1 MKTLIATFFLVVSLS
16 VFSQKNVY
24 LELSQEQKYCGGAK
38 PSPEILARYEKP
50 LPYINKKLILVSAN
64 GKTDSVKTNSKGIL
78 KIKLK
83 PGSYKLY
90 EPWRYHK
97 KTPDGNDI
105 SYFDLECLTQ
115 QWEKVDITID
125 TKKKKQNIIIDLDP
139 VFCPHEIPCIKNP
152 NLPE

>member
-64 GKTDSVKTNSKGIL
+64 GKTDSVKTISKGFL

-83 PGSYKLY
+83 LG
-90 EPWRYHK
+90 
-97 KTPDGNDI
+97 
-105 SYFDLECLTQ
+105 
-115 QWEKVDITID
+115 
-125 TKKKKQNIIIDLDP
+125 
-139 VFCPHEIPCIKNP
+139 
-152 NLPE
+152 